1 MSAAAPPCPHV
12 YRAINRITAEFAKAG
27 IAKSHINLIDQY
39 QYRSIDDV
47 MNRLGPLLA
56 KHRLCVLPRVLRREC
71 SDREGELG
79 LLLVNVRLLVAFD
92 LVSARDGSCHTVKAW
107 GEALDAGDK
116 GTAKAMSSAFK
127 YAMLEVFCVPVIA
140 EDADSSSPK
149 LAKPEPVFEPPQG
162 WQAWAE
168 DIREMINACES
179 REALDRVRTRHAKLL
194 GAIRREQRE
203 TYDAVGERFQRRL
216 AELADPKGKGR
227 QGTAAPKG
235 KPDAKR
241 VAVRPLR
248 ETVDA

>member
-56 KHRLCVLPRVLRREC
+56 KHRLCVLPRVVGREC

-168 DIREMINACES
+168 DIREMINSCES
-179 REALDRVRTRHAKLL
+179 SDALDRIRTRHAKLL
-194 GAIRREQRE
+194 GAMRRERRE
-203 TYDAVGERFQRRL
+203 CYDAVGDRFHQRFTEL
-216 AELADPKGKGR
+216 AASKGKSKKVPVAPKAKPTAKRMPTLSLPELAD
-227 QGTAAPKG
+227 A
-235 KPDAKR
+235 
-241 VAVRPLR
+241 
-248 ETVDA
+248 